1 MLLCFGYSS
10 TIFDWNSQ
18 KQVDWWPFFN
28 MFFVPTQELQGQG
41 AKHKVF
47 VDTDNLTDLT
57 RLFTVVSNEVDAKL
71 LVLSSC
77 FCCLSHGKSAIQYHL
92 RESIGHIHI
101 IIYIY
106 L

>member
-1 MLLCFGYSS
+1 MFWILKHYIWLEQPKTVWLVAQSTCFS
-10 TIFDWNSQ
+10 T
-18 KQVDWWPFFN
+18 
-28 MFFVPTQELQGQG
+28 TQELTGQG

-92 RESIGHIHI
+92 QESIGHIFT
-101 IIYIY
+101 YIY
-106 L
+106 NIICI